1 MTARELPNSV
11 VAGIGGKLFNWIV
24 GAVAGILV
32 VLTFGDRL
40 YATKEDLNSVK
51 TEVQLVSSEVQKTKI
66 YLEIQ
71 GKQIADMKQEQAV
84 AFGKMETNIQRLEEI
99 LTSGKGR

>member
-1 MTARELPNSV
+1 MTKQEPSNALA
-11 VAGIGGKLFNWIV
+11 AGIGGKIFNWAV

-40 YATKEDLNSVK
+40 YATKEDLNRVEAGLQSV
-51 TEVQLVSSEVQKTKI
+51 KI
-66 YLEIQ
+66 YLEVQ
-71 GKQIADMKQEQAV
+71 GRQTTEMKEDQAV
-84 AFGKMETNIQRLEEI
+84 AFGKMETNIKRLEEI